1 MRFVAVVKEDC
12 PTCRL
17 AVPALAEM
25 RAAGLAL
32 DVVTQ
37 DEPAFPR
44 GLAPRH
50 DGDLLESHRLGI
62 EIVPTVIAYEEGGG
76 ESGRVFGWNR
86 NEWRALSGLN
96 ALGEALPENMP
107 GCGALNVAPG
117 MPERLALA
125 AGEITLAARE
135 IPVPD
140 DADPIEV
147 AYDRGWSDGFPVT
160 PPTDLRVARMLAGT
174 TRKPDEIIGLVP
186 PNLTPLT
193 VEKAAINAVMAGCR
207 PEYLPVV
214 IGAIEAALEPEFAM
228 HGLLCTLAFSGPMI
242 IVNGPVARRIGMN
255 SAGNA
260 LGQGNRANATIG
272 RAFQLIIRNVGGGRP
287 GEIDRAV
294 LGQPG
299 KYSFCFAEDE
309 SDTEWTPL
317 AQARGVPSGKS
328 AVTMFHADG
337 VTGFVDQKSRTPEEL
352 CRSLAMQLWSVN
364 HVRLARWGNAVLVL
378 SPNHYQIFQAGGW
391 ARAEIEAGL
400 VQALKRPATEL
411 LEGAGGHPLGITPAQ
426 AEAYADADGMVDKFH
441 PGGLLVVRAGGPG
454 GLMSAIIG
462 GWTGGRNNAEVRP
475 VTRALKEV

>member
-17 AVPALAEM
+17 AVAPLAEM
-25 RAAGLAL
+25 RAAGLDL
-32 DVVTQ
+32 EVVTQ

-50 DGDLLESHRLGI
+50 DGDLAESHSLAI
-62 EIVPTVIAYEEGGG
+62 EIVPTVVAFDENGAEA
-76 ESGRVFGWNR
+76 SRVFGWNKA
-86 NEWRALSGLN
+86 EWRALSGLT
-96 ALGEALPENMP
+96 ALGADLPDNMP

-117 MPERLALA
+117 MAERLALA
-125 AGEITLAARE
+125 AGEVELAARP
-135 IPVPD
+135 IPVAA
-140 DADPIEV
+140 DADPVEV
-147 AYDRGWSDGFPVT
+147 AYDRGWTDGLPIT

-174 TRKPDEIIGLVP
+174 TRSPDEVIGLVP
-186 PNLTPLT
+186 PNLIPCT

-214 IGAIEAALEPEFAM
+214 IGALETALQPEFAM

-242 IVNGPVARRIGMN
+242 IVNGPVAKRIGMN
-255 SAGNA
+255 SGGNA

-287 GEIDRAV
+287 QEIDRAI

-309 SDTEWTPL
+309 SDPDWTPL
-317 AQARGVPSGKS
+317 AEARGAPAGAS

-337 VTGFVDQKSRTPEEL
+337 VTGFVDQKSRTPEAL
-352 CRSLAMQLWSVN
+352 CQSLAMQLWSVN
-364 HVRLARWGNAVLVL
+364 HPRLARWGNAVLVL
-378 SPNHYQIFQAGGW
+378 SPNHHDIFKAAGW
-391 ARAEIEAGL
+391 RRPEIEAGL
-400 VQALKRPATEL
+400 LQALKRPVADI
-411 LEGAGGHPLGITPAQ
+411 LEGAGHPLGVSKAQ
-426 AEAYADADGMVDKFH
+426 AEAYADADGMIDKFH

-454 GLMSAIIG
+454 GLMSAVIG
-462 GWTGGRNNAEVRP
+462 GWTGGRNPAEVRP
-475 VTRALKEV
+475 VTRPLTEG